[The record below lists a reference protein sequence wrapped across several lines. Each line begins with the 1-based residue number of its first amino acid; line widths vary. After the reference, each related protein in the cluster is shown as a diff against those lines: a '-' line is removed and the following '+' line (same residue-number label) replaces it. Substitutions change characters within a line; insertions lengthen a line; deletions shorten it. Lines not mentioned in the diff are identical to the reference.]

1 MFGYIVPLTG
11 ELKVRELNVYRA
23 YYCGLCKALKSE
35 YRKTAVLNFDSV
47 FLYLLADGLRGEAG
61 ETQMEKCALHPV
73 KRRPAIVTPAAGY
86 AADINIL
93 MAYYSAEDHV
103 RDGRRGM
110 RFARMFLKKA
120 YAKAKARHEN
130 VVRTADETI
139 AELVKLEQEHS
150 PNTDAAADSYAR
162 LLGTVMTD
170 ADVLQSHILYDLGYS
185 LGRWIYL
192 IDAAEDWEEDVKRD
206 NYNVY
211 ACKYGRPD
219 DAVRGQIEQ
228 SLYYTLAQAAE
239 ALSRLE
245 LKRNRELLENI
256 IYLGCREQTHAVL
269 TDGRRLTAPV
279 ENKI

>member
-61 ETQMEKCALHPV
+61 EPQMEKCALHPV

-93 MAYYSAEDHV
+93 MAYYSAEDHE

-120 YAKAKARHEN
+120 YAKAKERHQN

-219 DAVRGQIEQ
+219 DAVRVQIEQ

>member
-1 MFGYIVPLTG
+1 MPLTG

-35 YRKTAVLNFDSV
+35 YRRTAVLNFDSV
-47 FLYLLADGLRGEAG
+47 FLYLLADSLRKEAR
-61 ETQMEKCALHPV
+61 EPQMERCALHPV
-73 KRRPAIVTPAAGY
+73 KKHPAIVTPAARY

-110 RFARMFLKKA
+110 RLARLFLEKA
-120 YAKAKARHEN
+120 YAKAKTRYEN
-130 VVRTADETI
+130 VVRVADETI
-139 AELVKLEQEHS
+139 EGLVNLERKRS

-162 LLGTVMTD
+162 LLGTVMMD
-170 ADVLQSHILYDLGYS
+170 ADVLQSHILYDFGYS

-192 IDAAEDWEEDVKRD
+192 IDAAEDWKEDMRQG

-211 ACKYGRPD
+211 ACKYGEPD
-219 DAVRGQIEQ
+219 GAVCERIEQ

-239 ALSRLE
+239 ALARLE

-256 IYLGCREQTHAVL
+256 VYLGCREQTRVVL
-269 TDGRRLTAPV
+269 TEGRRLTAPV

>member
-1 MFGYIVPLTG
+1 MPLTG

-23 YYCGLCKALKSE
+23 YYCGLCKALKDE

-47 FLYLLADGLRGEAG
+47 FLYLLADGLRGEEIAP
-61 ETQMEKCALHPV
+61 QMERCALHPV
-73 KRRPAIVTPAAGY
+73 KKHPAIITPAARY

-110 RFARMFLKKA
+110 RLARLFLKKA
-120 YAKAKARHEN
+120 YAKAKMRHEN
-130 VVRTADETI
+130 VVHVADETI
-139 AELVKLEQEHS
+139 AGLMKLEREES

-192 IDAAEDWEEDVKRD
+192 IDAAEDWEEDVKRG

-211 ACKYGRPD
+211 ACKYGGPD
-219 DAVRGQIEQ
+219 DTARKQIEQ
-228 SLYYTLAQAAE
+228 GLYYTLAQAAE

-256 IYLGCREQTHAVL
+256 VYLGCREQTRTVL
-269 TDGRRLTAPV
+269 TEGRRLTAPV